1 MKITAEVKFL
11 KPEVNAL
18 YFNVP
23 NVSTI
28 YKIKT
33 GTNVLVINVVNM
45 LGMLTILC
53 TDRG

>member
-1 MKITAEVKFL
+1 MKITAEAKFL

-18 YFNVP
+18 YA
-23 NVSTI
+23 NVSTT

-33 GTNVLVINVVNM
+33 GTNVLVINVVNI